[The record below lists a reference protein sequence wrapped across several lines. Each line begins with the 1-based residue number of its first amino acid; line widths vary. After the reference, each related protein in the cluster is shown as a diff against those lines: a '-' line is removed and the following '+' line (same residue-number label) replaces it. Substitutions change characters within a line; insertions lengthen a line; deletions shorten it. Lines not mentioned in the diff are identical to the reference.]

1 MAVDKS
7 LRFIPEVQG
16 LRTLA
21 LLLVVTFHI
30 WFGRVSGGVDVF
42 LLVSAFLLTR
52 SLTVRAEEGTPD
64 RPLTTILRRFARL
77 LPVAAAVIVLTV
89 LASWL
94 LMPRHTWSG
103 THWDALASLFYVENW
118 RLIALQVDYYAG
130 SHAATSLFQHFWSLS
145 VQGQI
150 FILWPLLHVL
160 GGWFARRTGRPVRRV
175 LLWLFGAVFAA
186 SFGCSVWL
194 TAVDQ
199 QVAYFDTFA
208 RTWEFAAGSL
218 LALVLPW
225 LRLGERARALAGWLG
240 VLLLVSCGLLL
251 PVDSTFPG
259 FAALWP
265 VTAALLVIVAAGAPT
280 RFGADRLLTRRWFGG
295 IGGYTYA
302 LYLVHWPVMLLY
314 RQVTG
319 QDAPGLG
326 LGLVDGLVIM
336 LLSAAISVALVH
348 LVERPAAAW
357 LRTQTAVSAPH
368 SHIPKRAPAV
378 LIAACLLFGTVLTG
392 GGELARNAASKAE
405 AAQAQVALGG
415 ETVAPEPTPTEEDR
429 SPGWDPVLLELGA
442 EAPDL
447 PAIADPLPGA
457 GSIEY
462 QWVGE
467 GSDCTEHITPPGTD
481 GICWETEPDPSVPT
495 VLFVGNSHTQ
505 QFAELGYA
513 AAEVAGY
520 PNVRIQAGP
529 GCAFRA
535 GDDELDD
542 ACGKTWRAALEYVT
556 AEYPEVVVL
565 LGTMSQF
572 GAEDEPMT
580 GVPAWVEK
588 ISAASPETEVV
599 VLRDSPRFA
608 VAPYE
613 CALANGWDAAEC
625 QHPAPPSVDA
635 AFIAEVETAGATW
648 VDLNPQICPDDLCR
662 PQVGQVVVWF
672 DDNHLSAAFVHTL
685 AQHFADAVA
694 ESVPAWPAEI
704 YLRP

>member
-1 MAVDKS
+1 MASDTS

-52 SLTVRAEEGTPD
+52 SLTVRAEEGNPA
-64 RPLTTILRRFARL
+64 RPLETILRRFARL

-94 LMPRHTWSG
+94 LMPRHTWAA
-103 THWDALASLFYVENW
+103 THWDALASLFYLENW
-118 RLIALQVDYYAG
+118 HLIALQVDYYAG

-150 FILWPLLHVL
+150 FILWPLLHVF
-160 GGWFARRTGRPVRRV
+160 GGWLAQRTDKPVRRV
-175 LLWLFGAVFAA
+175 LLWLFGGVFTA
-186 SFGCSVWL
+186 SFVCSVWL

-218 LALVLPW
+218 LALALPW
-225 LRLGERARALAGWLG
+225 LRLGARARAILGWLG
-240 VLLLVSCGLLL
+240 VALLVTCGMIL

-265 VTAALLVIVAAGAPT
+265 VAAALLVVLAAGAPT
-280 RFGADRLLTRRWFGG
+280 RFGADRLLTQRWFSG

-302 LYLVHWPVMLLY
+302 LYLVHWPVLLLY
-314 RQVTG
+314 RHVTG
-319 QDAPGLG
+319 QDA
-326 LGLVDGLVIM
+326 LGLVDGFVIM
-336 LLSAAISVALVH
+336 LLSAAISVVLVH
-348 LVERPAAAW
+348 LVERPAAKW
-357 LRTQTAVSAPH
+357 LQARTQEPAPR
-368 SHIPKRAPAV
+368 IRRARLAPAALVAVCLV
-378 LIAACLLFGTVLTG
+378 LGTVLTG
-392 GGELARNAASKAE
+392 GGELVRNAATKAE
-405 AAQAQVALGG
+405 AAQAEAALGG
-415 ETVAPEPTPTEEDR
+415 ETVTPEPTPTQDDL

-442 EAPDL
+442 EAPEL
-447 PAIADPLPGA
+447 PAVADPLPGA
-457 GSIEY
+457 ANIEY

-467 GSDCTEHITPPGTD
+467 GNHCTEHITPPGTD
-481 GICWETEPDPSVPT
+481 GICWEAEVDPEAAT

-513 AAEVAGY
+513 AAEIAGA

-529 GCAFRA
+529 GCAFRE
-535 GDDELDD
+535 GDDEVED

-556 AEYPEVVVL
+556 AEHPEVVVL

-572 GAEDEPMT
+572 GTADEPMT
-580 GVPAWVEK
+580 GVPGWVEK
-588 ISAASPETEVV
+588 IRAASPETEVV
-599 VLRDSPRFA
+599 VLRDSPRFE
-608 VAPYE
+608 VPPYN
-613 CALANGWDAAEC
+613 CALVNGWDATDC
-625 QHPAPPSVDA
+625 QSPAPASVDA
-635 AFIAEVETAGATW
+635 AFIAEVEAAGATW
-648 VDLNPQICPDDLCR
+648 VDLNPYICPEGICR
-662 PQVGQVVVWF
+662 PQVGEVVVWF

-685 AQHFADAVA
+685 AQHFADAVV
-694 ESVPAWPAEI
+694 ESVPEWPAEI